1 MELDSLVFDIFFTFD
16 GFGLAVLLEQVILQ
30 LSFRLDSLYYVLK
43 IGQSFSYLALPNH
56 NHMPACGLQCG
67 VFLFVVCYIAV
78 EFRLPELHV
87 GLRRARRLAAL
98 VTMPE
103 ATVHENNRV
112 PFWKHD
118 VGMAGQLGGM
128 KAVAEPQ
135 GVKMTAHKHLWFR
148 VF

>member
-1 MELDSLVFDIFFTFD
+1 MFLPVTCHVPVEL
-16 GFGLAVLLEQVILQ
+16 
-30 LSFRLDSLYYVLK
+30 
-43 IGQSFSYLALPNH
+43 
-56 NHMPACGLQCG
+56 C
-67 VFLFVVCYIAV
+67 
-78 EFRLPELHV
+78 LPEFHV

-112 PFWKHD
+112 PFGKHD

-128 KAVAEPQ
+128 KAVAELQ